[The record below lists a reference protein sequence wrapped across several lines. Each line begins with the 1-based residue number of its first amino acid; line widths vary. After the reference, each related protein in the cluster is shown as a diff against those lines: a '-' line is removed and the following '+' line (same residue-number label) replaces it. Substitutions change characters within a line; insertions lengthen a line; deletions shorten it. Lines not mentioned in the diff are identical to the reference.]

1 MSEEETIEA
10 TEATEAPV
18 GGLGGGV
25 EEPAT
30 DQPVEDNTYQQF
42 YDSLPE
48 ELKGNDTIKN
58 TKDLT
63 SLANQLVNAQSALG
77 TKRLQAPQEDWGD
90 EEWGGF
96 FDQLRPEGDEYSIPE
111 LSSEDAKGYELADD
125 QTQELVDF
133 AAEMGLSQKQFDIL
147 YERYTSMTEQG
158 QTQQT
163 EEFKNQVQELRQ
175 QVQLDW
181 GDNYNTNLA
190 LANQAYEAMSTEI
203 PEIKELIESTPVVAN
218 HPAVLK
224 LFHRLAEVSGDTLPM
239 AQNNP
244 ASGFANENTHGIK
257 AQISEIDEGN
267 ASLIMADP
275 SGLNMRDRAK
285 RQELLDKRAN
295 LYNKLYPT
303 V

>member
-1 MSEEETIEA
+1 MSEEEVIEEP
-10 TEATEAPV
+10 T

-30 DQPVEDNTYQQF
+30 EQPVEDNTYQQF
-42 YDSLPE
+42 YESLPD

-90 EEWGGF
+90 EEWNGF
-96 FDQLRPEGDEYSIPE
+96 FDQLRPEDDEYSIPE
-111 LSSEDAKGYELADD
+111 LGSEDGEAYQMPDEQA
-125 QTQELVDF
+125 QELVDF

-147 YERYTSMTEQG
+147 YDRYVNLTVDGETQTNEQY
-158 QTQQT
+158 QTA
-163 EEFKNQVQELRQ
+163 VSDLRQ
-175 QVQLDW
+175 AVQLEW
-181 GDNYNTNLA
+181 GDQYNTNLS
-190 LANQAYEAMSTEI
+190 LANQAYEAMASEI
-203 PEIKELIESTPVVAN
+203 PEIKELVESDPMVAN
-218 HPAVLK
+218 HPAMLK

-239 AQNNP
+239 ADNNP

-257 AQISEIDEGN
+257 AQISEIDEGH

-275 SGLNMRDRAK
+275 SSLNMKDRSK

>member
-1 MSEEETIEA
+1 MSEEEATEA
-10 TEATEAPV
+10 TEVTEAPV

-25 EEPAT
+25 QEQVTEQPA
-30 DQPVEDNTYQQF
+30 EDNTYQNF
-42 YDSLPE
+42 YDSLPD
-48 ELKGNDTIKN
+48 ELKSNDTIKN

-90 EEWGGF
+90 EEWDGF
-96 FDQLRPEGDEYSIPE
+96 FDQMRPEDDEYSIPE
-111 LSSEDAKGYELADD
+111 LESDGSEPIELGDE

-147 YERYTSMTEQG
+147 YDRYTSLANEG
-158 QTQQT
+158 QVQQT
-163 EEFKNQVQELRQ
+163 EEFQNNVQELRQ

-190 LANQAYEAMSTEI
+190 LANQAYEAMSAEI
-203 PEIKELIESTPVVAN
+203 PEIKELIESEPVVAN

-239 AQNNP
+239 AENNP

-267 ASLIMADP
+267 ATLIMSDP

>member
-1 MSEEETIEA
+1 MSEEEVIEEP
-10 TEATEAPV
+10 T

-30 DQPVEDNTYQQF
+30 EQPVEDNTYQQF
-42 YDSLPE
+42 YESLPD

-90 EEWGGF
+90 EEWNGF
-96 FDQLRPEGDEYSIPE
+96 FDQLRPEDDEYSIPE
-111 LSSEDAKGYELADD
+111 LGSEDGEAYQMPDEQA
-125 QTQELVDF
+125 QELVDF

-147 YERYTSMTEQG
+147 YDRYVNLTVDGETQTNEQY
-158 QTQQT
+158 QTA
-163 EEFKNQVQELRQ
+163 VSDLRQ
-175 QVQLDW
+175 AVQLEW
-181 GDNYNTNLA
+181 GDQYNTNLS
-190 LANQAYEAMSTEI
+190 LANQAYEAMASEI
-203 PEIKELIESTPVVAN
+203 PEIKELVESNPMVAN
-218 HPAVLK
+218 HPAMLK

-239 AQNNP
+239 ADNNP

-257 AQISEIDEGN
+257 AQISEIDEGH

-275 SGLNMRDRAK
+275 SSLNMKDRSK

>member
-1 MSEEETIEA
+1 MSEEEVIEEP
-10 TEATEAPV
+10 T

-30 DQPVEDNTYQQF
+30 EQPVEDNTYQQF
-42 YDSLPE
+42 YESLPD
-48 ELKGNDTIKN
+48 ELKNNDTIKN

-90 EEWGGF
+90 EEWNGF
-96 FDQLRPEGDEYSIPE
+96 FDQLRPEDDEYSIPE
-111 LSSEDAKGYELADD
+111 LSSEDGEAYEMPDEQA
-125 QTQELVDF
+125 QELVDF

-147 YERYTSMTEQG
+147 YDRYVNLTMEGEAQNSEEY
-158 QTQQT
+158 QTA
-163 EEFKNQVQELRQ
+163 VSDLRKA
-175 QVQLDW
+175 VQLEW
-181 GDNYNTNLA
+181 GDQYNTNLA

-203 PEIKELIESTPVVAN
+203 PEIKDLIESDPIVAN

-239 AQNNP
+239 AENNP

-257 AQISEIDEGN
+257 AQISEIDEGY

-275 SGLNMRDRAK
+275 SSLNMKDRTK

>member
-1 MSEEETIEA
+1 MSEEEVIEEP
-10 TEATEAPV
+10 T

-30 DQPVEDNTYQQF
+30 EQSVVDNTYQQF
-42 YDSLPE
+42 YESLPD
-48 ELKGNDTIKN
+48 ELKSNDTIKN

-90 EEWGGF
+90 EEWNGF

-111 LSSEDAKGYELADD
+111 LALEDGEEYEMPDEQA
-125 QTQELVDF
+125 QELVDF

-147 YERYTSMTEQG
+147 YDRYVNLTMEGEAQNSEEY
-158 QTQQT
+158 QTA
-163 EEFKNQVQELRQ
+163 VSDLRKA
-175 QVQLDW
+175 VQLEW
-181 GDNYNTNLA
+181 GDQYNTNLA

-203 PEIKELIESTPVVAN
+203 PEIKDLIESDPIVAN

-239 AQNNP
+239 AENNP

-257 AQISEIDEGN
+257 AQISEIDEGY

-275 SGLNMRDRAK
+275 SSLNMKDRTK

>member
-1 MSEEETIEA
+1 MSEEETI
-10 TEATEAPV
+10 EATEAPV

>member
-1 MSEEETIEA
+1 MSEEEVIEEP
-10 TEATEAPV
+10 T

-30 DQPVEDNTYQQF
+30 EQPVEDNTYQQF
-42 YDSLPE
+42 YESLPD

-90 EEWGGF
+90 EEWNGF
-96 FDQLRPEGDEYSIPE
+96 FDQLRPEDDEYSIPE
-111 LSSEDAKGYELADD
+111 LGSEDGEAYQMPDEQA
-125 QTQELVDF
+125 QELVDF

-147 YERYTSMTEQG
+147 YDRYVNLTVDGETQTNEQY
-158 QTQQT
+158 QTA
-163 EEFKNQVQELRQ
+163 VSDLRQ
-175 QVQLDW
+175 AVQLEW
-181 GDNYNTNLA
+181 GDQYNTNLS
-190 LANQAYEAMSTEI
+190 LANQAYEAMASEI
-203 PEIKELIESTPVVAN
+203 PEIKELVESDPMVAN
-218 HPAVLK
+218 HPAMLK

-239 AQNNP
+239 ADNNP

-257 AQISEIDEGN
+257 AQISEIDEGH

-275 SGLNMRDRAK
+275 SSLNMRDRSK
-285 RQELLDKRAN
+285 RQELIDKRAN

>member
-1 MSEEETIEA
+1 MSEEEASEV
-10 TEATEAPV
+10 TEAPV
-18 GGLGGGV
+18 GGLGGGAQ
-25 EEPAT
+25 EPAT
-30 DQPVEDNTYQQF
+30 EQPVEDNTYQQF

-48 ELKGNDTIKN
+48 ELQSNDTIKN
-58 TKDLT
+58 TKDLA
-63 SLANQLVNAQSALG
+63 SLADQLVNAQSALG

-90 EEWGGF
+90 EEWNGF

-111 LSSEDAKGYELADD
+111 VGEEDVELPELPEE

-147 YERYTSMTEQG
+147 YDRYSNMTEQG
-158 QTQQT
+158 QAQQT
-163 EEFKNQVQELRQ
+163 EEFKSTVSELRQ

-181 GDNYNTNLA
+181 GDDYNTNLA

-203 PEIKELIESTPVVAN
+203 PEIKELIESEPVVAN

-267 ASLIMADP
+267 ASIIMADP
-275 SGLNMRDRAK
+275 SSLNMRDRAK

>member
-1 MSEEETIEA
+1 MSEEEVIEEP
-10 TEATEAPV
+10 T

-30 DQPVEDNTYQQF
+30 EQPVEDNTYQQF
-42 YDSLPE
+42 YESLPD
-48 ELKGNDTIKN
+48 ELKSNDTIKN

-90 EEWGGF
+90 EEWNGF
-96 FDQLRPEGDEYSIPE
+96 FDQLRPEDDEYSIPE
-111 LSSEDAKGYELADD
+111 LASEGGEAYEMPDEQA
-125 QTQELVDF
+125 QELVDF

-147 YERYTSMTEQG
+147 YDRYVNLTVDGEAHNSEEY
-158 QTQQT
+158 QTA
-163 EEFKNQVQELRQ
+163 VSDLRQ
-175 QVQLDW
+175 AVQLEW
-181 GDNYNTNLA
+181 GDQYNTNLA

-203 PEIKELIESTPVVAN
+203 PEIKDLIESDPIVAN

-239 AQNNP
+239 ADNNP

-257 AQISEIDEGN
+257 AQISEIDEGH

-275 SGLNMRDRAK
+275 SSLNMKDRSK

>member
-1 MSEEETIEA
+1 MSEEEVIEEP
-10 TEATEAPV
+10 T

-30 DQPVEDNTYQQF
+30 EQPVEDNTYQQF
-42 YDSLPE
+42 YESLPD
-48 ELKGNDTIKN
+48 ELKSNDTIKS

-90 EEWGGF
+90 EEWNGF
-96 FDQLRPEGDEYSIPE
+96 FDQLRPEDDEYSIPE
-111 LSSEDAKGYELADD
+111 LASEGGEAYEMPDEQA
-125 QTQELVDF
+125 QELVDF

-147 YERYTSMTEQG
+147 YDRYVNLTVDGEAHSSEEY
-158 QTQQT
+158 QTA
-163 EEFKNQVQELRQ
+163 VSDLRQ
-175 QVQLDW
+175 TVQLEW
-181 GDNYNTNLA
+181 GDQYNTNLA

-203 PEIKELIESTPVVAN
+203 PEIKDLIESDPIVAN

-239 AQNNP
+239 ADNNP

-257 AQISEIDEGN
+257 AQISEIDEGH

-275 SGLNMRDRAK
+275 SSLNMKDRSK

>member
-1 MSEEETIEA
+1 MSEEEV
-10 TEATEAPV
+10 TETTEEPT

-25 EEPAT
+25 EEPSVE
-30 DQPVEDNTYQQF
+30 QPEEGNTYQQF
-42 YDSLPE
+42 YESLPE
-48 ELKGNDTIKN
+48 ELKSNDTIKN

-90 EEWGGF
+90 EEWNGF
-96 FDQLRPEGDEYSIPE
+96 FDQLRPEGGEYEVPE
-111 LSSEDAKGYELADD
+111 LSSDGGEALELPDEQA
-125 QTQELVDF
+125 QELVDF

-147 YERYTSMTEQG
+147 YERYTSLSAEGESQSS
-158 QTQQT
+158 
-163 EEFKNQVQELRQ
+163 EAFKTQVQDLRQ
-175 QVQLDW
+175 KVQLEW
-181 GDNYNTNLA
+181 GDQYNTNLS
-190 LANQAYEAMSTEI
+190 LANQAYEAMSAEI
-203 PEIKELIESTPVVAN
+203 PEIKQLVESDPVVAN

-239 AQNNP
+239 PENNP

-257 AQISEIDEGN
+257 AQIAEIDEGN

-275 SGLNMRDRAK
+275 SSLNMRDRSK
-285 RQELLDKRAN
+285 RQDLLDKRAN

>member
-1 MSEEETIEA
+1 MSEEEA
-10 TEATEAPV
+10 TEVTEAPV

-25 EEPAT
+25 QEQVTEQPA
-30 DQPVEDNTYQQF
+30 EDNTYQNF
-42 YDSLPE
+42 YDSLPD
-48 ELKGNDTIKN
+48 ELKNNDTIKN

-90 EEWGGF
+90 EEWNGF
-96 FDQLRPEGDEYSIPE
+96 FDQMRPKDDEYSIPE
-111 LSSEDAKGYELADD
+111 LESEGSESIELGDE

-147 YERYTSMTEQG
+147 YDRYTSLSNEG
-158 QTQQT
+158 QVQQT
-163 EEFKNQVQELRQ
+163 EEFQNNVKELRQ

-190 LANQAYEAMSTEI
+190 LANQAYEAMSAEI
-203 PEIKELIESTPVVAN
+203 PEIKELIESEPVVAN

-239 AQNNP
+239 AENNP

-267 ASLIMADP
+267 ATLIMSDP
-275 SGLNMRDRAK
+275 SSLNMRDRAK

>member
-1 MSEEETIEA
+1 MSEEEVIEEP
-10 TEATEAPV
+10 T

-30 DQPVEDNTYQQF
+30 EQPVEDNTYQQF
-42 YDSLPE
+42 YESLPD

-90 EEWGGF
+90 EEWNGF
-96 FDQLRPEGDEYSIPE
+96 FDQLRPEDDEYSIPE
-111 LSSEDAKGYELADD
+111 LGSEDGEAYQMPDEQA
-125 QTQELVDF
+125 QELVDF

-147 YERYTSMTEQG
+147 YNRYVNLTVDGETQTNEQY
-158 QTQQT
+158 QT
-163 EEFKNQVQELRQ
+163 KVSDLRQ
-175 QVQLDW
+175 AVQLEW
-181 GDNYNTNLA
+181 GDQYNTNLA

-203 PEIKELIESTPVVAN
+203 PEIKELVESDPIVAN

-239 AQNNP
+239 ADNNP

-257 AQISEIDEGN
+257 AQISEIDEGH

-275 SGLNMRDRAK
+275 SSLNMKDRSK